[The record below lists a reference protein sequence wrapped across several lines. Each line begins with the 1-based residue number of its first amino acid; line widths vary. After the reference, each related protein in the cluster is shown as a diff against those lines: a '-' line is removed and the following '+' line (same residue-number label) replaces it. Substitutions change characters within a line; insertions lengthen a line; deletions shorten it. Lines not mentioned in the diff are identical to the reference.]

1 MRKVLLITTIYL
13 PQIGGP
19 ATFINHFARFLT
31 EKGYKVTVVCISD
44 KKHLEIDSQ
53 ESFSVYRIT
62 PGFFKATFY
71 LRKWL
76 ILLFTIF
83 TNDKV
88 LLNGLEED
96 SYKICKLLRRKY
108 ILKIVGDKA
117 WEFGRNNSLTT
128 LNIDEFQKEPIEN
141 HRLFKI
147 RKMMLNYVKSA
158 HLVYV
163 PSDYLKGIVIGWGI
177 KAEDVIVIHNCV
189 PLQTIK
195 KVENKSNDLFKLLFI
210 GRVTNWK
217 GVESLL
223 VAVNG
228 ISNVEVTICGD
239 GPALIVY
246 QELNRR
252 LGNSNVIFTGR
263 VTPSVISDFLARTD
277 VLVLASL
284 YEGLSHTLLKAIS
297 FGKPCIASNIGGNP
311 EVIKHGYNGL
321 LFDPYNHNELR
332 EHILKLMNDNDYYNK
347 LADGAV
353 SSTFRFGVNDN
364 FVKVENLL
372 MQL

>member
-1 MRKVLLITTIYL
+1 
-13 PQIGGP
+13 
-19 ATFINHFARFLT
+19 
-31 EKGYKVTVVCISD
+31 
-44 KKHLEIDSQ
+44 
-53 ESFSVYRIT
+53 
-62 PGFFKATFY
+62 
-71 LRKWL
+71 
-76 ILLFTIF
+76 
-83 TNDKV
+83 V

>member
-44 KKHLEIDSQ
+44 KQYLEIDSK
-53 ESFSVYRIT
+53 ESFTVYRIT
-62 PGFFKATFY
+62 PGFFKVTFY

-76 ILLFTIF
+76 ILLYTIF

-88 LLNGLEED
+88 LINGLEED

-128 LNIDEFQKEPIEN
+128 LNIDEFQKEPIKD

-147 RKMMLNYVKSA
+147 RKMMFNYLQA
-158 HLVYV
+158 AYLVYV
-163 PSDYLKGIVIGWGI
+163 PSDYLKGIVIGWGK
-177 KAEDVIVIHNCV
+177 KAEDVIVINNSV
-189 PLQTIK
+189 PLQKIN
-195 KVENKSNDLFKLLFI
+195 KVEKKLDGIFKLLFV
-210 GRVTNWK
+210 GRITNWK

-223 VAVNG
+223 MAVNG
-228 ISNVEVTICGD
+228 ITNLEVTICGD
-239 GPALIVY
+239 GPVLNVY
-246 QELNRR
+246 QEMNRR
-252 LGNSNVIFTGR
+252 LGNSNVLFTGR
-263 VTPSVISDFLARTD
+263 VTSSVVRELLSGTD

-284 YEGLSHTLLKAIS
+284 YEGLSHTLLEAIS

-311 EVIKHGYNGL
+311 EIIKHGYNGL
-321 LFDPYNHNELR
+321 LFEPYNYKELR
-332 EHILKLMNDNDYYNK
+332 EHILKLMIDYDYYNK
-347 LADGAV
+347 LANGAID
-353 SSTFRFGVNDN
+353 STSKFNVNDN
-364 FVKVENLL
+364 FVNVENLL
-372 MQL
+372 MHS